1 MNQEELMQALAYY
14 LDEQRALA
22 AVLYFVLIEGQQR
35 VIKRVDLEG
44 DAQQSLRTRYA
55 GSIRETL
62 VQNEELQL
70 MPLSEADERRN
81 AIYRYDLEQPIESL
95 DVMRTV
101 LQNNI
106 REEFRFDRDNLAN
119 LEGFIIVIGDEAHRV
134 VLYKKNYPVN
144 ILQRDRFLLIPIS
157 NTRFVPAAQDAI
169 MLDKKFDFMLVEDEL
184 FVIKLTTLER
194 SFGYE
199 NVIMGQAQQTIA
211 VIHNIALLTDMQ
223 PLLDLATELT
233 NAKKLVKVRNS
244 PVLRVPTANVIN
256 FIRNHPKLT
265 GRIHFNANETQI
277 SLDTGVSKKLFL
289 KLLNDDYLFSQLTE
303 LQYDTI
309 AKDKVV

>member
-1 MNQEELMQALAYY
+1 MN
-14 LDEQRALA
+14 D
-22 AVLYFVLIEGQQR
+22 GQQR
-35 VIKRVDLEG
+35 IIKRVDLEG
-44 DAQQSLRTRYA
+44 DAQQSLRMRYTD
-55 GSIRETL
+55 SVREML
-62 VQNEELQL
+62 VENEELHL

-81 AIYRYDLEQPIESL
+81 AFYSYDLEQPIDSL
-95 DVMRTV
+95 NVMKEV

-106 REEFRFDRDNLAN
+106 LEQFRFDHDNLAN

-144 ILQRDRFLLIPIS
+144 ILQRDRFLLVPIS

-169 MLDKKFDFMLVEDEL
+169 VLDKKFDFMLVEDEL
-184 FVIKLTTLER
+184 FVIKLSTLKR

-199 NVIMGQAQQTIA
+199 AAIMGQAQQTIA
-211 VIHNIALLTDMQ
+211 IIQNIALLADIQ
-223 PLLDLATELT
+223 PLLDLATQLT
-233 NAKKLVKVRNS
+233 NAKKLVKVRRS
-244 PVLRVPTANVIN
+244 PVLRVPTANGIN

-265 GRIHFNANETQI
+265 GRIHFNADETQI
-277 SLDTGVSKKLFL
+277 SLDTGVSKRLFL

-309 AKDKVV
+309 AKDEVV

>member
-1 MNQEELMQALAYY
+1 MNQEELMQALAFYT
-14 LDEQRALA
+14 DEQHALA

-35 VIKRVDLEG
+35 VIKRVDLEAS
-44 DAQQSLRTRYA
+44 AQESLATRYV

-70 MPLSEADERRN
+70 MPLSEADQRQN
-81 AIYRYDLEQPIESL
+81 AIYRYDLERSIESL
-95 DVMRTV
+95 EVMRTV

-106 REEFRFDRDNLAN
+106 RDEFRFDRDNLAN
-119 LEGFIIVIGDEAHRV
+119 LEGFIIVLGDEAHQV

-144 ILQRDRFLLIPIS
+144 ILQRDRFLLVPIS

-169 MLDKKFDFMLVEDEL
+169 MLDKKFDFILVEDEL
-184 FVIKLTTLER
+184 FVIKLSTLER

-199 NVIMGQAQQTIA
+199 TAIMEQAQQTID
-211 VIHNIALLTDMQ
+211 VIQDIALLTDMQ
-223 PLLDLATELT
+223 PLLDLAKELT

-244 PVLRVPTANVIN
+244 PVLQVPTANVIN
-256 FIRNHPKLT
+256 FIRNHPKLR
-265 GRIHFNANETQI
+265 GRIHFNADESQI

-309 AKDKVV
+309 AKDKVA

>member
-14 LDEQRALA
+14 VDEQRVLA
-22 AVLYFVLIEGQQR
+22 AVLYFVLYDGQQR
-35 VIKRVDLEG
+35 IIKRVDLDG
-44 DAQQSLRTRYA
+44 VAQQSLRTRYV

-62 VQNEELQL
+62 IQNDQLHL
-70 MPLSEADERRN
+70 MPLSAADERRN
-81 AIYRYDLEQPIESL
+81 AIYRYDLQQPIDSL
-95 DVMRTV
+95 EVMRDV

-106 REEFRFDRDNLAN
+106 REQFRFDRDNLSD
-119 LEGFIIVIGDEAHRV
+119 LEGFIIVIGDEAHRI

-144 ILQRDRFLLIPIS
+144 ILQRDRFLLVPVS
-157 NTRFVPAAQDAI
+157 NTRFVPSGQDAI
-169 MLDKKFDFMLVEDEL
+169 VLDKKFDFMLVENEL
-184 FVIKLTTLER
+184 FVIKLATLER

-199 NVIMGQAQQTIA
+199 AAIIGQAQQTIEL
-211 VIHNIALLTDMQ
+211 IQNSDLLADMQ
-223 PLLDLATELT
+223 PLLELATQLT
-233 NAKKLVKVRNS
+233 NAKKLVKVRLS
-244 PVLRVPTANVIN
+244 PVLQVPTVNVIN

-265 GRIHFNANETQI
+265 GRIHFNADETQI

-309 AKDKVV
+309 AKDEVT